1 MQLEY
6 NEVVMYLWQIKT
18 VRSSTDKPEIAK
30 NVASLKNPN
39 KQNQP
44 NRKPSTTTK
53 QTHTQHNANLGQKS
67 D

>member
-1 MQLEY
+1 
-6 NEVVMYLWQIKT
+6 MYLWQIKT

-44 NRKPSTTTK
+44 NRKPQQQQNK
-53 QTHTQHNANLGQKS
+53 HTQHNANLGQKS